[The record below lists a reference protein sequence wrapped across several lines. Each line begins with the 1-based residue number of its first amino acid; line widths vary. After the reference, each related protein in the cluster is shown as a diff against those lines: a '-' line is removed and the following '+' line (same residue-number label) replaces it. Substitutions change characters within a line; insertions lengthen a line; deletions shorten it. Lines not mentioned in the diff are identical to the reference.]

1 MVLRIYLPLSV
12 TGKLHCAPL
21 LLLKRT
27 LEFVI
32 WSGPRLGK
40 VNTYF
45 FLLIH
50 RVKVFHLLLI
60 QVQHRLDV
68 RLIPSN
74 YRISLRTVGSLCMTP
89 CMAWDEDARFH
100 WLWLGLTRSDHGS
113 CRLEDFLLNSPLY
126 KIKSGSASMWGNR
139 HSRWNFIGLNGTVL
153 GFTQAFFI
161 VYCFFFV
168 LNDSIA
174 SPYVSLL
181 FLLQHG

>member
-45 FLLIH
+45 FLSIH

-89 CMAWDEDARFH
+89 VAGAD
-100 WLWLGLTRSDHGS
+100 LGAIMDHVGWKTSSSTHHYIKLNPVLHPCGVTDTLDGISSDLMERSWVLPKLS
-113 CRLEDFLLNSPLY
+113 LLC
-126 KIKSGSASMWGNR
+126 
-139 HSRWNFIGLNGTVL
+139 T
-153 GFTQAFFI
+153 AFFS
-161 VYCFFFV
+161 Y
-168 LNDSIA
+168 
-174 SPYVSLL
+174 
-181 FLLQHG
+181 

>member
-68 RLIPSN
+68 RYPVTIEYLYEPSDHF
-74 YRISLRTVGSLCMTP
+74 
-89 CMAWDEDARFH
+89 AWRLA
-100 WLWLGLTRSDHGS
+100 WLEMRMRDFIGFGWGWLRSDHGS

>member
-45 FLLIH
+45 FLSIH
-50 RVKVFHLLLI
+50 RVNVFHLLLI

-74 YRISLRTVGSLCMTP
+74 YRISLPTVGSLCMTP
-89 CMAWDEDARFH
+89 VAGAD
-100 WLWLGLTRSDHGS
+100 LGAIMDHGS
-113 CRLEDFLLNSPLY
+113 CRLQDFFLDSPLY
-126 KIKSGSASMWGNR
+126 KIKSCSASMWCNR

-174 SPYVSLL
+174 SAYVSLL

>member
-27 LEFVI
+27 FEFMI

-50 RVKVFHLLLI
+50 RVKFCHLLLI

-68 RLIPSN
+68 RLIPSD
-74 YRISLRTVGSLCMTP
+74 YRISLRTVGHF
-89 CMAWDEDARFH
+89 AWCLA
-100 WLWLGLTRSDHGS
+100 WLEMRMRDFIGCGWGRLRSDHGS
-113 CRLEDFLLNSPLY
+113 CQMEDFHLNSPLY
-126 KIKSGSASMWGNR
+126 KIKSGSASMWCKR
-139 HSRWNFIGLNGTVL
+139 HSRWNFIGLNRTVL

-161 VYCFFFV
+161 VYCFFFFCIK
-168 LNDSIA
+168 S
-174 SPYVSLL
+174 
-181 FLLQHG
+181 